1 MVRSRLRDLKGEIKK
16 MNDDEKEIEKTNE
29 ILDIVGNIIELDNQ
43 NQQRQVLKIL
53 TLDQVLSR
61 LSISLAQFKA
71 GRWLFFKIKTGYKL
85 ELLFLETMKLLGS
98 TKKMLIKIKIEKMYR
113 S

>member
-1 MVRSRLRDLKGEIKK
+1 MVRSGLRDLKEEIKK
-16 MNDDEKEIEKTNE
+16 MDDDEKEIEKTNE

-71 GRWLFFKIKTGYKL
+71 GR
-85 ELLFLETMKLLGS
+85 
-98 TKKMLIKIKIEKMYR
+98 
-113 S
+113 

>member
-1 MVRSRLRDLKGEIKK
+1 MVRSGLKDLKGEIKK

-29 ILDIVGNIIELDNQ
+29 ILDIVGNIIELNNQ

-53 TLDQVLSR
+53 TLDQVFSR

-71 GRWLFFKIKTGYKL
+71 GR
-85 ELLFLETMKLLGS
+85 
-98 TKKMLIKIKIEKMYR
+98 
-113 S
+113 

>member
-1 MVRSRLRDLKGEIKK
+1 MVRSGLRDLKGEIKK

-29 ILDIVGNIIELDNQ
+29 ILDIIGNIIELNNQ

-71 GRWLFFKIKTGYKL
+71 GR
-85 ELLFLETMKLLGS
+85 
-98 TKKMLIKIKIEKMYR
+98 
-113 S
+113 

>member
-1 MVRSRLRDLKGEIKK
+1 MVRSGLRDLKEEIKK

-29 ILDIVGNIIELDNQ
+29 ILDIVGNIIELNNQ
-43 NQQRQVLKIL
+43 NQQRQVLRIL

-71 GRWLFFKIKTGYKL
+71 GR
-85 ELLFLETMKLLGS
+85 
-98 TKKMLIKIKIEKMYR
+98 
-113 S
+113 